1 MTKKIK
7 ELYKNKIQNRIN
19 NNQDINWRETKL
31 IICDTAA
38 EVRDFLRKNY
48 KGQTIENNS
57 IIEQLSIVQ
66 KEYRVKIENSSNV
79 EEDKTLHNIRNQIL
93 KRIKNEIR
101 KNNKKK
107 IEDIAKIIQNNNQST
122 AMFKAV
128 KQMKNP
134 TVKSKCNSSQ

>member
-1 MTKKIK
+1 M
-7 ELYKNKIQNRIN
+7 QNRIN
-19 NNQDINWRETKL
+19 NNHNINWRETKL

-101 KNNKKK
+101 KNNKKE
-107 IEDIAKIIQNNNQST
+107 IEDIAKVIQNNNQST

>member
-38 EVRDFLRKNY
+38 EVLDFLRKNY

-66 KEYRVKIENSSNV
+66 KEYRVKIENSINV

-101 KNNKKK
+101 KNNKKE

-128 KQMKNP
+128 KQVKNP

>member
-38 EVRDFLRKNY
+38 EVLDFLRKNY

-79 EEDKTLHNIRNQIL
+79 EEDKTLHNIRNQTL

-101 KNNKKK
+101 KNNKKE